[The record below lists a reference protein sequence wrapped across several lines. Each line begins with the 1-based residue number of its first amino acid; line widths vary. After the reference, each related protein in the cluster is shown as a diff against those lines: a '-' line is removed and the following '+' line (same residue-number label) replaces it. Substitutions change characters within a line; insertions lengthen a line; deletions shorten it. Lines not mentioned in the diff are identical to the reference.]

1 MGDGPVPA
9 RVMVVGEAPGFRE
22 DEIKKPF
29 AGKAGQYLDTL
40 LEEVGLPRES
50 IYITNANKCRPPDNR
65 TPTRTEIKA
74 CHPFLEAE
82 LQAVQPEFLVTL
94 GNVALQSVTGKSGIM
109 KKRGAMIDMGHFKVL
124 PTLHPA
130 AILRNPAWAPLLKS
144 DLQAVTR
151 AVKGQN
157 EAPKTKTQLIRNSR
171 ALAKFLRLVEPI
183 STPIAFDLETWGPS
197 EKGGLRPWAP
207 GGKILTCSFTWKA
220 GESYVVAIEHPSVE
234 WDIPVER
241 VYDAIQVAF
250 ESKKMVGHNV
260 KFDLSWMRAKGVKL
274 TASFDTLL
282 AAHLLDENRPNGLKP
297 LSRTY
302 LGADLYEAKIDFDEP
317 HKLSELAVYN
327 GKDTDYTFRLYHL
340 FREEL
345 RQRPRLLRLFKFLMM
360 PACNA
365 FVEIESHGFPI
376 DMERLETRHREA
388 LAKIDEITTELLQ
401 YVPKELRAGAN
412 FRSVPFLA
420 RFFFEHLK
428 LPILVISPKTKKPST
443 SEAVLL
449 KLKHMHPSVQLLMTL
464 RKWQKYESTYTRAW
478 SERVRVARRPRL
490 YTSYNLSGTV
500 TGRLSSDMQQVPRDL
515 FIRSIIG
522 SQPGWKLIEADFSQV
537 ELRLAAMFSRD
548 PALTRAFRTGGDP
561 HRETA
566 AKVLNKPP
574 QEITKEERKM
584 AKAVNFGFLYGM
596 GARKF
601 RVYAD
606 EKYDTKVSEEEAI
619 AYRKA
624 FFKQYA
630 GLPIW
635 HQRMRRLVR
644 TQHWVASPIGR
655 IRHLP
660 AILSTDEGVQAEAE
674 REAINSPVQ
683 GLASDLTVLSMVLLS
698 GRLDHTKSRI
708 IGNVHDSVLLEATDD
723 YADTAARIV
732 KETMEQ
738 LPLSRY
744 FGFKPTVPIEADVT
758 IGSHWGE
765 A

>member
-1 MGDGPVPA
+1 
-9 RVMVVGEAPGFRE
+9 
-22 DEIKKPF
+22 
-29 AGKAGQYLDTL
+29 
-40 LEEVGLPRES
+40 
-50 IYITNANKCRPPDNR
+50 
-65 TPTRTEIKA
+65 
-74 CHPFLEAE
+74 
-82 LQAVQPEFLVTL
+82 
-94 GNVALQSVTGKSGIM
+94 
-109 KKRGAMIDMGHFKVL
+109 
-124 PTLHPA
+124 
-130 AILRNPAWAPLLKS
+130 
-144 DLQAVTR
+144 
-151 AVKGQN
+151 
-157 EAPKTKTQLIRNSR
+157 
-171 ALAKFLRLVEPI
+171 
-183 STPIAFDLETWGPS
+183 
-197 EKGGLRPWAP
+197 
-207 GGKILTCSFTWKA
+207 
-220 GESYVVAIEHPSVE
+220 
-234 WDIPVER
+234 
-241 VYDAIQVAF
+241 
-250 ESKKMVGHNV
+250 
-260 KFDLSWMRAKGVKL
+260 
-274 TASFDTLL
+274 
-282 AAHLLDENRPNGLKP
+282 
-297 LSRTY
+297 
-302 LGADLYEAKIDFDEP
+302 
-317 HKLSELAVYN
+317 
-327 GKDTDYTFRLYHL
+327 
-340 FREEL
+340 
-345 RQRPRLLRLFKFLMM
+345 
-360 PACNA
+360 
-365 FVEIESHGFPI
+365 
-376 DMERLETRHREA
+376 
-388 LAKIDEITTELLQ
+388 
-401 YVPKELRAGAN
+401 
-412 FRSVPFLA
+412 
-420 RFFFEHLK
+420 
-428 LPILVISPKTKKPST
+428 
-443 SEAVLL
+443 
-449 KLKHMHPSVQLLMTL
+449 
-464 RKWQKYESTYTRAW
+464 
-478 SERVRVARRPRL
+478 
-490 YTSYNLSGTV
+490 
-500 TGRLSSDMQQVPRDL
+500 MQQVPRDL

-674 REAINSPVQ
+674 RVAINSPVQ